1 MPGIGNNKINTSNRL
16 TKQNET
22 VVCYRI
28 YIPEPALSNPAYM
41 SKEPSSLFL
50 RGEAGEKKNQRL
62 VKTDSVY
69 LVKFFHFYSE
79 GPEKEYQ
86 SRAKKENCLEAFVCP
101 YKHTHLST

>member
-50 RGEAGEKKNQRL
+50 RGEAGEKKKS
-62 VKTDSVY
+62 KTS
-69 LVKFFHFYSE
+69 
-79 GPEKEYQ
+79 
-86 SRAKKENCLEAFVCP
+86 
-101 YKHTHLST
+101 

>member
-69 LVKFFHFYSE
+69 LVEVFPF
-79 GPEKEYQ
+79 
-86 SRAKKENCLEAFVCP
+86 L
-101 YKHTHLST
+101 L